1 MSSDSRHDDDTP
13 RFSFGAMAL
22 SEEPSRL
29 VRAQSRFPNVPP
41 TDDVPSTS
49 LNEAVD
55 VMKMLARNE
64 QYSPELLPFQTQT
77 IEVVRSL
84 VSQQLQIVDQEDE
97 LEENNSTESDLKRLE
112 IDRIKYLLRHYYRV
126 RIAKIENNIFF
137 ISKNAEAS
145 ELLSKDEKK
154 YATDYKTLIDDHFS
168 KSFLSML
175 PQKIQVLEV
184 DGTVDHAAAPNLDRF
199 VFCRVRND
207 VGRIALG
214 EDEGSDALNLSQ
226 GDILCVRYK
235 GIAELLKGEDVEL
248 L

>member
-1 MSSDSRHDDDTP
+1 MSSDSQHDNDTP

-29 VRAQSRFPNVPP
+29 ARAQSRLQNVASIDDAPN
-41 TDDVPSTS
+41 TS

-55 VMKMLARNE
+55 IMRMLARNE

-77 IEVVRSL
+77 VSVIRSL
-84 VSQQLQIVDQEDE
+84 VSQQLDIVDQEDE
-97 LEENNSTESDLKRLE
+97 LEENTSIESQLKRLE
-112 IDRIKYLLRHYYRV
+112 LDRINYLLRHYYRV

-145 ELLSKDEKK
+145 ELLSDAEEK
-154 YATDYKTLIDDHFS
+154 YAADYKRLIDDHFS

-184 DGTVDHAAAPNLDRF
+184 DGSVDHAAGPNLDRF

-214 EDEGSDALNLSQ
+214 EDEGSDALNLGH